1 MRIIL
6 WFLFGVPA
14 CLIGQQFQL
23 KVNNGYG
30 SGTYAAGDT
39 IHIWAREEKLIE
51 TFKTWSGD
59 TAYVEDPGEWHS
71 RLIMPSKNI
80 TVQGNFI
87 NLPAGAKLT
96 FERLKGRDTL
106 KPVQYYFPAKGNKMK
121 GLVWIFHGS
130 SGNFNSFTG
139 QVEGV
144 SIIKS
149 LIANDYAVA
158 ISECDEATF
167 HTDFNQDGNSRWE
180 YPVVNGTNRDME
192 NHTLFRDNFIARGYM
207 DANTPQFGLGFSA
220 GGAFAISNGWLMNF
234 VKAITFCAPGLNVI
248 RENSTMP
255 TQWFMSL
262 LDNHPDVGKAGNDSA
277 LINYNRFR
285 ERGICARFNM
295 FLPSPC
301 YPDYFRRIPGVDS
314 IKSLTLF
321 NELKSMT
328 ALNARNYFRLY
339 PDQIKLAVFANPSK
353 YPGLISLT
361 SSQVGEM
368 DDLII
373 VLFAGHLP
381 HSHFNAKMIRFF
393 DEDCDNITTATRE
406 AKIHPDFILY
416 PNPARE
422 KVNII
427 LPAIPDQKLEG
438 KLFDISGRCVHDDH
452 FNVTG
457 ADFLQLNLSF
467 LKPGVYTFS
476 LHGDRGYFRFQKLN
490 VIR

>member
-1 MRIIL
+1 MR
-6 WFLFGVPA
+6 FLLMVFCCIPFF
-14 CLIGQQFQL
+14 IKGQQFEL
-23 KVNNGYG
+23 KVNGGYG
-30 SGTYAAGDT
+30 SGFYNAGDT
-39 IHIWAREEKLIE
+39 IHVWAREEKLIE

-59 TAYVEDPGEWHS
+59 TLYVDDPGEWHA
-71 RLIMPSKNI
+71 RLFMPAKNI
-80 TVQGNFI
+80 MITAQFK

-106 KPVQYYFPAKGNKMK
+106 KPVQYYFPSEGNKMK

-130 SGNFNSFTG
+130 GGNFNSFTG

-167 HTDFNQDGNSRWE
+167 HTDFNQDGNARWE
-180 YPVVNGTNRDME
+180 YPVINGTNRDME
-192 NHTLFRDNFIARGYM
+192 NHALFQDIFIARGYM
-207 DANTPQFGLGFSA
+207 EANLPQFGVGFSA
-220 GGAFAISNGWLMNF
+220 GGSFAISNGWLMNF

-262 LDNHPDVGKAGNDSA
+262 LDNHPEVGKEGNDTA
-277 LINYNRFR
+277 LINFNRFR
-285 ERGICARFNM
+285 ERGICAQFNM

-314 IKSLTLF
+314 IKSLALF
-321 NELKSMT
+321 NELKAMT
-328 ALNARNYFRLY
+328 VLNARNYFRLY
-339 PDQIKLAVFANPSK
+339 PDQIKLAVLANPGK
-353 YPGLISLT
+353 YPALISLT
-361 SSQVGEM
+361 PSQLQEM
-368 DDLII
+368 DNLII
-373 VLFAGHLP
+373 VLFAGHHP

-393 DEDCDNITTATRE
+393 DEDCENITTGNRE
-406 AKIHPDFILY
+406 ANIHPAFSLF

-427 LPAIPDQKLEG
+427 LPAIPDQKLKG
-438 KLFDISGRCVHDDH
+438 KLYDISGRCVQDVH
-452 FNVTG
+452 FTATG
-457 ADFLQLNLSF
+457 ADILQLNLSF
-467 LKPGVYTFS
+467 MKAGVYALS
-476 LHGDRGYFRFQKLN
+476 LRGDRGYFQSQKLS